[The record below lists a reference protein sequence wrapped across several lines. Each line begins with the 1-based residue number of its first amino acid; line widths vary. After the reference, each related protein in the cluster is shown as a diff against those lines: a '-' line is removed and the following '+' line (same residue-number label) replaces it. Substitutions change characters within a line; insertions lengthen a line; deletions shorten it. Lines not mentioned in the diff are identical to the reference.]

1 METPA
6 TQGDRTGPVVTG
18 QDRTEPA
25 KVFTL
30 TVDQASQLY
39 AQLGHPRNPRSVR
52 RFCQQGKLT
61 CVETQTFFLTKAY
74 MIEEESVER
83 HVKEIAET
91 QERTQPVMTGQ
102 DRTGPVNVRAEN
114 IDRTAAS
121 YEGQAAIMADNSK
134 YVTLLE
140 RINEQQAKEIDIKN
154 QQIAAMLERDRETN
168 ILFRGLQT
176 MLAPL
181 LGNGSSEPKDKI
193 ISHESTGS
201 L

>member
-6 TQGDRTGPVVTG
+6 TQGG
-18 QDRTEPA
+18 QTEPGVCGHDRPESA
-25 KVFTL
+25 KVYTL
-30 TVDQASQLY
+30 TVDQASELY

-74 MIEEESVER
+74 MIEKESVEW

-91 QERTQPVMTGQ
+91 QERTQPVLTGQ
-102 DRTGPVNVRAEN
+102 DRTEPVSVRAET

-121 YEGQAAIMADNSK
+121 YEGQAAITADNSK

-140 RINEQQAKEIDIKN
+140 KINEQQAKEIDIKN

-176 MLAPL
+176 MLSPL
-181 LGNGSSEPKDKI
+181 LGNGSSESKDKI